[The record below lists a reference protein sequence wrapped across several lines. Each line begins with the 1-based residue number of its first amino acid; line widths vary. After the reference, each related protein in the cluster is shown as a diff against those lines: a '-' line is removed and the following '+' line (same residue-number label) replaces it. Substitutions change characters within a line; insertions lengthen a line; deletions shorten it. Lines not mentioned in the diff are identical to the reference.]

1 MKPEKVFRVGSVS
14 ASVFANEFGEGEPK
28 RTVRNVNLQRT
39 YRTESGDWKTTS
51 SFALG
56 ELAQL
61 RLAIDQAIA
70 FIAGVEIDVTP
81 ES

>member
-14 ASVFANEFGEGEPK
+14 ASVFTNEVGEGDSK

-39 YRTESGDWKTTS
+39 YRTESGDWKSSS
-51 SFALG
+51 SFALT

-61 RLAIDQAIA
+61 RMVVDQAIA
-70 FIAGVEIDVTP
+70 HVAAVEMDATS
-81 ES
+81 E